1 MPGNVAICT
10 VESTHKIVCAGFS
23 LCRPPSIHKLEKVL
37 CFELFGSF
45 RIIYA
50 RIARKWG
57 ESDKIGVVLGSDR
70 TDVQLLLLYYCTSAA
85 TLLWASNF
93 VSCEFQEQGL
103 QLIHN
108 RRIATLNDILIN
120 CLCFRRPSI
129 YPSHYLVFSVQMINN
144 NFINCTLH
152 PVHQHRAPKCGGNTK
167 PVENNEEVVQNGL

>member
-23 LCRPPSIHKLEKVL
+23 LCRPLSIHKLEKVL

-70 TDVQLLLLYYCTSAA
+70 TDVELLLLYYCTSAA
-85 TLLWASNF
+85 TLLWA
-93 VSCEFQEQGL
+93 
-103 QLIHN
+103 I
-108 RRIATLNDILIN
+108 
-120 CLCFRRPSI
+120 
-129 YPSHYLVFSVQMINN
+129 
-144 NFINCTLH
+144 
-152 PVHQHRAPKCGGNTK
+152 
-167 PVENNEEVVQNGL
+167 